1 MKNLLKIFTFVLAT
15 NAMVTAQTIEVANE
29 EPLTPEPKSTY
40 YETKNRIGFAAGN
53 VSGVG
58 LSYERDLFRN
68 FSALFVIGGV
78 AQKSQSDFNTGLTFK
93 YTFSRINKRISVN
106 VVSGGSYFLDID
118 RFGIYDP
125 TTGDRSESERRRN
138 YIKMGL
144 GLGLTALFFDGRL
157 GIDVNFIG
165 MGASFQKKQNMKDY
179 QLGDKPIRGPQVN
192 LTYHF

>member
-1 MKNLLKIFTFVLAT
+1 MKNLLKIFTFVFAT
-15 NAMVTAQTIEVANE
+15 HVMVAAQTIEVANE

-93 YTFSRINKRISVN
+93 YTFSRINKRFSVN

-118 RFGIYDP
+118 DLGVYDN
-125 TTGDRSESERRRN
+125 TIENRSLERRRS

-144 GLGLTALFFDGRL
+144 GLGMTALFFDGRL

-165 MGASFQKKQNMKDY
+165 MGASFQKKQNKKDY